1 MLFKWKIYFVRHWQT
16 DRNIEWKMNSWD
28 IDSKLN
34 KTWINQAIDAWKKAN
49 IEWLKFDIIISS
61 PLIRAV
67 DTAKI
72 IAKETWFKWKI
83 ILDERL
89 KEQMAWVLKKYTHI
103 EIKKQFNVKTDEEI
117 RKIFKSKKYNKVE
130 DILEFKKRVTEFYNE
145 ILEVYSDKIVLI
157 VWHSWTSRII
167 FMNSQKLDFEETIFK
182 NPSIPNWIILNI
194 KKSSD

>member
-89 KEQMAWVLKKYTHI
+89 KEQMAWVLKNYTHA
-103 EIKKQFNVKTDEEI
+103 EIKKQFNIETKVEI